1 MKKILKILPILAFF
15 LLIIETVPVKSEL
28 ISDNF
33 YFLEDEL
40 INAGDFIE
48 NGVRVEYSSKNNLE
62 NELLVIKKNLSD
74 LFKED
79 VYIDNNTIFFSDD
92 QRDIKVLVW
101 SSEEETKV
109 QITYI
114 NNKKECTIR
123 KMIKE
128 MEQIQYFAAENIKYF
143 NFVKVKIIEEQRQ
156 DILDILKENIEEKT
170 LEELDIVNGKIGKGK
185 LKDENKINFS
195 FMSYDTGE
203 YLIIGTP
210 VIFITY

>member
-40 INAGDFIE
+40 INTGDFIE

-62 NELLVIKKNLSD
+62 NELLVIKKNLGD

-79 VYIDNNTIFFSDD
+79 VYIHNNSIFFSDD

-101 SSEEETKV
+101 NSEEGTKV

-114 NNKKECTIR
+114 NNRKECTIS

-143 NFVKVKIIEEQRQ
+143 NFVKVKIIEEKKQ
-156 DILDILKENIEEKT
+156 DILDTLKENIEEKT

-203 YLIIGTP
+203 YLILGTP

>member
-79 VYIDNNTIFFSDD
+79 VYIHNNSIFFSDD

-143 NFVKVKIIEEQRQ
+143 NFVKVKIIEEKKQ
-156 DILDILKENIEEKT
+156 DILDTLKENIEEKT

>member
-203 YLIIGTP
+203 YLILGTP

>member
-1 MKKILKILPILAFF
+1 MKKILKIIPILAFF

-143 NFVKVKIIEEQRQ
+143 NFVKVKIIEEKKQ
-156 DILDILKENIEEKT
+156 DILDTLKENIEEKT

>member
-1 MKKILKILPILAFF
+1 MKKILKIISIVAFF
-15 LLIIETVPVKSEL
+15 LLIIDTVPVKSEL
-28 ISDNF
+28 IPDDF
-33 YFLEDEL
+33 YFLETEL

-48 NGVRVEYSSKNNLE
+48 NGVRVEYSSKNSLE
-62 NELLVIKKNLSD
+62 NELLVIKENLSN

-79 VYIDNNTIFFSDD
+79 IYIDNNSIFFSDK

-101 SSEEETKV
+101 DSENETKV

-114 NNKKECTIR
+114 NNKKEYTTEQI
-123 KMIKE
+123 MKE
-128 MEQIQYFAAENIKYF
+128 MEEIQDFVSNNIKYF
-143 NFVKVKIIEEQRQ
+143 NFVKVKIIEEQKKNF
-156 DILDILKENIEEKT
+156 LEILKRSLKERTI
-170 LEELDIVNGKIGKGK
+170 EELDIVNGKVGKGI

-203 YLIIGTP
+203 YLILGTP

>member
-40 INAGDFIE
+40 INTGDFIE

-62 NELLVIKKNLSD
+62 NELLVIKKNLGD

-79 VYIDNNTIFFSDD
+79 VYIHNNSIFFSDD

-101 SSEEETKV
+101 NSEEGTKV

-114 NNKKECTIR
+114 NNRKECTIS

-143 NFVKVKIIEEQRQ
+143 NFVKVKIIEEKKQ
-156 DILDILKENIEEKT
+156 DLLDILKRNIEEKT

-203 YLIIGTP
+203 YLILGTP

>member
-1 MKKILKILPILAFF
+1 MKQILKIIPILAFF

-28 ISDNF
+28 ISNNF

-79 VYIDNNTIFFSDD
+79 VYIDNNTIFFSDA

-203 YLIIGTP
+203 YLIVGTP

>member
-40 INAGDFIE
+40 INTGDFIE

-79 VYIDNNTIFFSDD
+79 VYIHNNSIFFSDD

-143 NFVKVKIIEEQRQ
+143 NFVKVKIIEEKKQ
-156 DILDILKENIEEKT
+156 DILDTLKENIEEKT

>member
-48 NGVRVEYSSKNNLE
+48 NCVRVEYISKNNLE

-143 NFVKVKIIEEQRQ
+143 NFVKVKIIEEKKQ
-156 DILDILKENIEEKT
+156 DILDTLKENIEEKT

>member
-143 NFVKVKIIEEQRQ
+143 NFVKVKIIEEKKQ
-156 DILDILKENIEEKT
+156 DILDTLKENIEEKT

-185 LKDENKINFS
+185 LKDKNKINFS

>member
-1 MKKILKILPILAFF
+1 MKQILKIIPILAFF

-28 ISDNF
+28 ISNNF

-101 SSEEETKV
+101 NSEEGTKV

-114 NNKKECTIR
+114 NNRKECTIS
-123 KMIKE
+123 KIIKE

-143 NFVKVKIIEEQRQ
+143 NFVKVKIIEEKKQ
-156 DILDILKENIEEKT
+156 DILDTLKENIEEKT

>member
-1 MKKILKILPILAFF
+1 MKKILKIIPILAFF

-40 INAGDFIE
+40 INTGDFIE

-143 NFVKVKIIEEQRQ
+143 NFVKVKIIEEKKQ
-156 DILDILKENIEEKT
+156 DLLDILKRNIEEKT

>member
-1 MKKILKILPILAFF
+1 MKKILKIIPILAFF

-40 INAGDFIE
+40 INTGDFIE

-143 NFVKVKIIEEQRQ
+143 NFVKVKIIEEKKQ
-156 DILDILKENIEEKT
+156 DILDTLKENIEEKT